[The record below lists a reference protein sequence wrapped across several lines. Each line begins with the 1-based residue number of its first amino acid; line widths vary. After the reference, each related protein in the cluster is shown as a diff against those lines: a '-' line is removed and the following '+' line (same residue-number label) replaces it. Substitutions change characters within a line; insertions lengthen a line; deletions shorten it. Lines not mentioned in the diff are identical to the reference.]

1 AQPGDEPDW
10 VWSETRSGEDDTA
23 DATPSPDTSGE
34 LDPVARL
41 ETLLSPV
48 PVSADE
54 LARQSGLP
62 VGQVQAALLELQLSG
77 SVAVLQGGL

>member
-1 AQPGDEPDW
+1 M
-10 VWSETRSGEDDTA
+10 
-23 DATPSPDTSGE
+23 
-34 LDPVARL
+34 ARRWCDRQ
-41 ETLLSPV
+41 TLLSPV

-77 SVAVLQGGL
+77 SVAVLQGGLVQRV